1 MNRLGKFWILGSL
14 FAQAMVA
21 EPLAI
26 IRDNCISCHSEEK
39 RKGGLLLSTRQG
51 ILKGG
56 ETGKAINL
64 EKPEESLLIKLLQ
77 KDADPHMPPKKQL
90 SKTDISSLSQ

>member
-1 MNRLGKFWILGSL
+1 MNRLGKLWILGGL
-14 FAQAMVA
+14 FAQVMEG

-39 RKGGLLLSTRQG
+39 RKGGLLSTRQG

-77 KDADPHMPPKKQL
+77 KMRTHTCLPRSNFRKQTYPAL
-90 SKTDISSLSQ
+90 ANG